1 MMMTAEDLRCVLP
14 DHANLIF
21 LLFVN
26 GMRTALEDWFVSL
39 VYAFP
44 IRDALVIKNV
54 LKAKYVKIKPVLFN
68 PLDVEQIKIVVQVRF
83 VTLLK
88 AEYVLKNPLAVKK
101 QIVP

>member
-1 MMMTAEDLRCVLP
+1 MMTAEDLRCVLP

-26 GMRTALEDWFVSL
+26 GMRTALVDWFVSL

-54 LKAKYVKIKPVLFN
+54 LKDKCVKTKSVLFN
-68 PLDVEQIKIVVQVRF
+68 PSDVEPIKIVESVRY
-83 VTLLK
+83 VT
-88 AEYVLKNPLAVKK
+88 
-101 QIVP
+101 